1 MSKSAFPTP
10 VRIADGTSIPLAR
23 IRLQSTPNFPYD
35 ERWLQ
40 NFLFDN
46 PGAIPIEDIDNT
58 FAGMIPVCCELN
70 TAAGPLD
77 ILYVTPHG
85 KLVIVEVKLW
95 RNPEARR
102 KVVAQ
107 IIDYAKE
114 LNKWDYEDLQRE
126 VSKQTRRKGNA
137 LYDIVKS
144 HWPEA
149 DEAAFVDGV
158 SRSLKKSDFLLLIIG
173 DGIQEGIENIADF
186 MNNVARL
193 QFTLGLLEVAI
204 FKLAEGDFIVQP
216 RILAKTVI
224 VERTVIELTST
235 GLAIA
240 DSAEIDE
247 LDEINEEVSNIKVY
261 YTEFWREYLAQM
273 QLDDVGIPHTTPT
286 STNLYLYPAKNKQSW
301 ISAYVSKSSRRVGVY
316 FRVPKD
322 EYGEMMYRYL
332 QEHKSEIESVIG
344 DNVMWENYGEGRE
357 KYIVSHFPVADVHAE
372 ANRKAIYEF
381 FNRNINNFVNAFRP
395 LLKDYEP

>member
-10 VRIADGTSIPLAR
+10 VRIANGTSTPLAR

-35 ERWLQ
+35 EKWLQ
-40 NFLFDN
+40 TFLFDN

-58 FAGMIPVCCELN
+58 FAGMIPVCCELY

-77 ILYVTPHG
+77 ILYVTPLG

-126 VSKQTRRKGNA
+126 VSKQTRKKGNA
-137 LYDIVKS
+137 LYELVRS
-144 HWPEA
+144 HWPET
-149 DEAAFVDGV
+149 DEASFVDSV

-173 DGIQEGIENIADF
+173 DGIQEGTENIADF

-204 FKLAEGDFIVQP
+204 FKLSEGDYIVQP

-224 VERTVIELTST
+224 VERTVIELTAT
-235 GLAIA
+235 GIAIA
-240 DSAEIDE
+240 DNAEIDE
-247 LDEINEEVSNIKVY
+247 VNEEVSNIKAY

-332 QEHKSEIESVIG
+332 QEHKSEIDSVIG
-344 DNVMWENYGEGRE
+344 DGVIWENYGEGRE
-357 KYIVSHFPVADVHAE
+357 KYIVTRFPVADVHAE
-372 ANRKAIYEF
+372 ASRRAIYEF
-381 FNRNINNFVNAFRP
+381 FNKNINNLVNALRP